1 MLFSGDSHNN
11 HGSVAQTDAVDD
23 TCRVSVSATCPEPL
37 PAPAARRGQHD
48 VSLQRVLRN
57 IPVTRV
63 RVVTN
68 GHIIKLLKLLV
79 VD

>member
-1 MLFSGDSHNN
+1 MLFSGGSRKN
-11 HGSVAQTDAVDD
+11 HGSVARTDAAHD
-23 TCRVSVSATCPEPL
+23 TCHVSAAATCPKSL